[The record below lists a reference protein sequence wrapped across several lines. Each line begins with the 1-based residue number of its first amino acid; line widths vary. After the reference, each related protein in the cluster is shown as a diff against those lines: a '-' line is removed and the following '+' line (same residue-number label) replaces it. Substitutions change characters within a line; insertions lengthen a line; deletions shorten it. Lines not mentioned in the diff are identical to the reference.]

1 MVYLYAF
8 VGHRPH
14 VPDMP
19 GIDGGYLMVAPLGA
33 VSAVVAEVEGALE
46 PSEEHILAHARVIDA
61 LAAENDAV
69 LPVRFGRGFRDLDDL
84 ELATARLAADLEE
97 RLAVVAGCVEIGLHV
112 VAPQQPARSGASG
125 REYMQHRL
133 RDLARL
139 EALAEDI
146 HAPLAERARAATR
159 THSVGPTAL
168 LRAAYLVPAADVE
181 RFRAAV
187 EQAQRRHEDLA
198 FACTGPWPPYS
209 FAVLEREG
217 AAA

>member
-8 VGHRPH
+8 VGHHAH
-14 VPDMP
+14 VPDVP

-33 VSAVVAEVEGALE
+33 VSAVVAEIEGALE
-46 PSEEHILAHARVIDA
+46 PTDERVLAHAHVVDA
-61 LAAENDAV
+61 LAAANDAV
-69 LPVRFGRGFRDLDDL
+69 LPVRFGRGFRDLGDL
-84 ELATARLAADLEE
+84 ELAAGRLAPDLEE
-97 RLAVVAGCVEIGLHV
+97 RLATVAGCVEIGLHV

-125 REYMQHRL
+125 REYMQQRL

-159 THSVGPTAL
+159 AQSVGPTAL
-168 LRAAYLVPAADVE
+168 LRAAYLVPSADVE

-187 EQAQRRHEDLA
+187 EQAQGAHEHLS

-209 FAVLEREG
+209 FAAPEQEG
-217 AAA
+217 AVA

>member
-8 VGHRPH
+8 VGRRAH
-14 VPDMP
+14 VPDVP
-19 GIDGGYLMVAPLGA
+19 GIDGGYLIVATLGA
-33 VSAVVAEVEGALE
+33 VSAVVAELEGALE
-46 PSEEHILAHARVIDA
+46 PTDERVLAHARVVDA
-61 LAAENDAV
+61 LATANDAV

-84 ELATARLAADLEE
+84 ELAAARLAPELEE

-112 VAPQQPARSGASG
+112 VAPQQTARAGASG
-125 REYMQHRL
+125 RDYMQRRL

-159 THSVGPTAL
+159 TYSVGPTAL
-168 LRAAYLVPAADVE
+168 LRAAYLVPAADVAT
-181 RFRAAV
+181 FRTAV
-187 EQAQRRHEDLA
+187 EHAQRRHEELS

-209 FAVLEREG
+209 FAAPEQEG
-217 AAA
+217 VAA